1 MSNKEFIN
9 LMSKVILVTGGS
21 SGLGAA
27 ICEMLTTKGHQ
38 VYGTSRSTSTSKNT
52 FNMVSMDVMDK
63 KSIEDAIQIILA
75 KEGKLDVVINN
86 AGLGMAAPLEES
98 SEKDIAKLFSTNTFG
113 VINVI
118 QSVLPQ
124 MRKQKNGMIINITSI
139 AAEISLPY
147 RGLYCASKAAVEKIT
162 EALRMEIK
170 DYGIQ
175 ACTFQ
180 AGDIKTNINSNRLTA
195 EVKKDSVYYNT
206 FTRIN
211 NEIHSDVNNAV
222 SPEFYASI
230 IASIVESKSIKRTY
244 VAGKFIQRLSRFL
257 SRILPG
263 NLFEKIILNH
273 YKL

>member
-1 MSNKEFIN
+1 
-9 LMSKVILVTGGS
+9 MSKVILVTGGS

-27 ICEMLTTKGHQ
+27 ICEHLSSKGHK
-38 VYGTSRSTSTSKNT
+38 VYGTSRKAIKTGSKYT
-52 FNMVSMDVMDK
+52 MLDMDVSDRG
-63 KSIEDAIQIILA
+63 SIEEALSIIIK

-98 SEKDIAKLFSTNTFG
+98 KDIDIDKLFSTNIRG
-113 VINVI
+113 VINVM
-118 QSVLPQ
+118 QLTLPQ
-124 MRKQKNGMIINITSI
+124 LRKQKTGLIINITSI
-139 AAEISLPY
+139 AAEIALPY

-170 DYGIQ
+170 DFGIQ

-195 EVKKDSVYYNT
+195 ELSKNSAYATD
-206 FTRIN
+206 FERIN
-211 NEIHSDVNNAV
+211 NEIRSDVNNAV
-222 SPEFYASI
+222 SPYFYAEKI
-230 IASIVESKSIKRTY
+230 ERILNTRKVKRTY
-244 VAGKFIQRLSRFL
+244 VEGKFIQRFSRFL

-263 NLFEKIILNH
+263 NWFEKIILNH